1 MKRAEFP
8 LIMSPNLGC
17 PRITSLEGLKK
28 GETIPLIIA
37 GLYGEF
43 TSPLRDAVEGV
54 LYLRLCDSLGGNAH
68 DILLHPVDDPR
79 GDKGLESLE

>member
-1 MKRAEFP
+1 MKGAEFP

-37 GLYGEF
+37 GMYGEF
-43 TSPLRDAVEGV
+43 TSPFGERHEVTAKSSMINAC
-54 LYLRLCDSLGGNAH
+54 LCFAG
-68 DILLHPVDDPR
+68 IQQ
-79 GDKGLESLE
+79 